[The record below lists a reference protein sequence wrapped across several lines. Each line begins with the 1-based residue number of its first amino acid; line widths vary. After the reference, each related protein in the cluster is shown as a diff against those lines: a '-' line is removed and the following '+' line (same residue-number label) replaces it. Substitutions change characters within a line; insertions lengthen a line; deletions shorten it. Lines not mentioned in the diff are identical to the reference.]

1 MQPSSPSLILIVDDN
16 PTNLEV
22 MSEALVDAGYEVA
35 IATSGERALLQIQ
48 RSQPDLILLDIMM
61 PGIDGFTTCQRIKED
76 LGFTDIPIIFM
87 TAIADEDNKVRGL
100 ELGAVDYITKPF
112 QEREV
117 LARVATH
124 LSLKKTEHLLR
135 RSEERLE
142 SILNSLEEVVWSMTQ
157 GPLNFIYLNPALE
170 EVFGC
175 SMQEFMDNPQLWFDM
190 VYPEDQ
196 ARVQKAF
203 NILQKD
209 EAMEM
214 EYRIINKHGLVR
226 WLRVRAQCREDI
238 SLQPH
243 HGGAIFGP
251 APLRIDGIMHDISD
265 RKQFETRLIHDAHHD
280 DLTGL
285 LNRKYFIEQ
294 TNERLSALKA
304 DSSTPF
310 AVLFIDLDRFK
321 KINDSL
327 GHHVGDLLLKTIAT
341 ILSDILRP
349 KDIIARL
356 GGDEFTLLL
365 ENIRSSEDAIRVA
378 ERIHTRLSTPLTIG
392 ENLLYTSASI
402 GIVMA
407 TKDYNNAEQLL
418 RDADIAMYQS
428 KKRSKAG
435 WEVFNHS
442 MYEASVKQLEIERD
456 LRQAINT
463 PQIKLF
469 YQPIVRLENQKLLG
483 FEALVRWIHP
493 ERGMVSPM
501 DFIPIAEESGLIE
514 PLGEQIL
521 WQACKQLQTWQS
533 EFPNAQNL
541 KMSVNLSSKQ
551 LQKED
556 FIDLIDRIM
565 AETHISGQHLKLEIT
580 ETILMKNH
588 QSIQELFQKLLE
600 RNISLSLDDF
610 GTGYSSLS
618 YLHRFPLNELKIDR
632 SFINR
637 IETDN
642 QSSEIVKTITTLA
655 KTLDMDVVAEGVET
669 EAQLEYLHKM
679 HCHIVQG
686 YFFSKPLP
694 SSEAT
699 EWVMAQAAPSNEL
712 NVPEKVQ
719 VPSEVV

>member
-1 MQPSSPSLILIVDDN
+1 MQSSSPSLILIVDDN

-35 IATSGERALLQIQ
+35 IATSGERALLQIP

-61 PGIDGFTTCQRIKED
+61 PGIDGFSTCQRIKED
-76 LGFTDIPIIFM
+76 LGLTEIPIIFM

-117 LARVATH
+117 LARIATH
-124 LSLKKTEHLLR
+124 LHLKKTEHLLR

-142 SILNSLEEVVWSMTQ
+142 SILNSLEEVVWSMTYD
-157 GPLNFIYLNPALE
+157 PLNFIYLNPALE
-170 EVFGC
+170 EVFGR
-175 SMQEFMDNPQLWFDM
+175 SMKDFMENPELWFEM
-190 VYPEDQ
+190 IYPDDQ
-196 ARVQKAF
+196 NLVQEAF
-203 NILQKD
+203 AGLSKD
-209 EAMEM
+209 DAMEL
-214 EYRIINKHGLVR
+214 EYRIINQKGLVR

-238 SLQPH
+238 TLQVH
-243 HGGAIFGP
+243 HAGTVRQAT
-251 APLRIDGIMHDISD
+251 PLRIDGIMHDISD

-285 LNRKYFIEQ
+285 LNRKFFITQ
-294 TNERLSALKA
+294 INDKLSALKA
-304 DSSTPF
+304 SEIPQF

-327 GHHVGDLLLKTIAT
+327 GHHIGDLLLKSMAH

-365 ENIRSSEDAIRVA
+365 ENIRTSEDAIRVA
-378 ERIHTRLSTPLTIG
+378 ERIHKRLSNPLTLG
-392 ENLLYTSASI
+392 GNLIYTSASI
-402 GIVMA
+402 GILMA
-407 TKDYNNAEQLL
+407 TEDYSNAEELL

-428 KKRSKAG
+428 KKRGKAG
-435 WEVFNHS
+435 WEVFNQS
-442 MYEASVKQLEIERD
+442 MYIDSVKQLEIERD

-463 PQIKLF
+463 PQIQLY
-469 YQPIVRLENQKLLG
+469 YQPIIQLTSQKLLG
-483 FEALVRWIHP
+483 FEALVRWVHP

-521 WQACKQLQTWQS
+521 WQACRQLQTWQA
-533 EFPNAQNL
+533 EFPTAQDL

-551 LQKED
+551 LQTED
-556 FIDLIDRIM
+556 FIDLIDRVM
-565 AETHISGQHLKLEIT
+565 SETNISGKHLKLEIT

-588 QSIQELFQKLLE
+588 QSVQQLFQKLLE

-637 IETDN
+637 IETDS
-642 QSSEIVKTITTLA
+642 QGSEIVKTITTLA

-669 EAQLEYLHKM
+669 EAQLEYLDRM
-679 HCHIVQG
+679 ECRIVQG

-694 SSEAT
+694 SKEAT
-699 EWVMAQAAPSNEL
+699 EWVVELCSPAQKIETNPVLGLAP
-712 NVPEKVQ
+712 Q
-719 VPSEVV
+719 T